1 MNIERKGELAGVRMM
16 DIRDFLRKCWFKGDF
31 STSDIIDHFNADEEN
46 SSKLIENLI
55 EDGWVIQTEDD
66 LFVPSDNAIY
76 LIQNKSTKLVPR
88 EKAERC
94 FNAFIKRVEEVNSNP
109 YYLLYVKEVISFG
122 SFPSFAS
129 MVDSLDLAIEYDYKD
144 VGRGLDI
151 LDVLVKRSNASG
163 IQFSTIY
170 DKLDFAY
177 QEVRSFLKNRSSLL
191 NFHPFEHPTLRLWN
205 IDCVYKC
212 VKRPRVMII

>member
-1 MNIERKGELAGVRMM
+1 MNIGRKDEPANVRLME
-16 DIRDFLRKCWFKGDF
+16 IRDFLREYWVKGDF
-31 STSDIIDHFNADEEN
+31 STSDIMDHFNVDEEN
-46 SSKLIENLI
+46 SCKIIEDLI

-66 LFVPSDNAIY
+66 LFVPSDFAIF
-76 LIQNKSTKLVPR
+76 LIQDKATKLVTR

-94 FNAFIKRVEEVNSNP
+94 FNAFIKRVEEINSNP

-122 SFPSFAS
+122 SFPSYAP
-129 MVDSLDLAIEYDYKD
+129 MVDSLDLAIKYDYKD
-144 VGRGLDI
+144 VGRGLDL

-163 IQFSTIY
+163 VQFSTIY

-191 NFHPFEHPTLRLWN
+191 NFHPFEHPTIRLWN

-212 VKRPRVMII
+212 VIRPRVMII